1 MITRGNLMLYPIA
14 IERGGKD
21 TAHGIIVPDIAGC
34 FSAADSYNDVFENA
48 IEAIT
53 GHLECLAEEGMEIP
67 LPSDIEQYIDNPDY
81 EGMTW
86 AVVAVDVNR
95 YLGKTEKVNVTL
107 PSRLI
112 HLIDAKVASN
122 KERYRSRS
130 AYLSNLAEKDLIM
143 TDA

>member
-1 MITRGNLMLYPIA
+1 MLYPIA
-14 IERGGKD
+14 IERGDKE
-21 TAHGIIVPDIAGC
+21 TAHGIIIPDITGC
-34 FSAADSYNDVFENA
+34 FSAADNYNDVFDNA

-53 GHLECLAEEGMEIP
+53 GHLECLAEEGLEIP
-67 LPSDIEQYIDNPDY
+67 LPSDIERYIDDEDY
-81 EGMTW
+81 KGMTW

-122 KERYRSRS
+122 KQRYKSRS
-130 AYLSNLAEKDLIM
+130 AYLSTLAEKDLM
-143 TDA
+143 LS

>member
-1 MITRGNLMLYPIA
+1 MLYPIA
-14 IERGGKD
+14 IERGDKD

-34 FSAADSYNDVFENA
+34 FSAADNYNDVFDNA

-53 GHLECLAEEGMEIP
+53 GHLECLAELDEDIP
-67 LPSDIEQYIDNPDY
+67 LPSNIEQYIDDPEF

-112 HLIDAKVASN
+112 YLIDAKVASN
-122 KERYRSRS
+122 KQRYKSRS
-130 AYLSNLAEKDLIM
+130 AYLSSLAEKDLIL
-143 TDA
+143 TNV